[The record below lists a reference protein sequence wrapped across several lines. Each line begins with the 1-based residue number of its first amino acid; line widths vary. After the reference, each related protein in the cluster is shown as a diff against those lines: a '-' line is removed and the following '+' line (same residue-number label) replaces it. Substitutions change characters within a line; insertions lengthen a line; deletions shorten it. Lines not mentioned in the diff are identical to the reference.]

1 MVFRQGGAA
10 DRLFRG
16 SFAGVALSG
25 GGRARKKSE
34 KHRGPCGESGAR
46 DRLRSRGIIGICR
59 PRFVAIGLCRLG
71 FARLAQRTAPR
82 GSRVLLL
89 PTRTYSYLLGL
100 TLTYSCPFLRDPGI
114 STAPRDVSSFLAGMR
129 EGVVLGRVVGTGA
142 MPREDALVDEAS
154 QGRPGEL
161 GASSEMVG

>member
-1 MVFRQGGAA
+1 MVCQDSELRVFILLIAA
-10 DRLFRG
+10 LP
-16 SFAGVALSG
+16 SG
-25 GGRARKKSE
+25 
-34 KHRGPCGESGAR
+34 
-46 DRLRSRGIIGICR
+46 
-59 PRFVAIGLCRLG
+59 
-71 FARLAQRTAPR
+71 
-82 GSRVLLL
+82 
-89 PTRTYSYLLGL
+89 YSYLLGL

-114 STAPRDVSSFLAGMR
+114 STGPRDVSSFLAGMR